1 MLPPMKISLLLQI
14 LIILSIVLPAF
25 AGLSSVVLA
34 TEEEV
39 DDLKNQ
45 IDEKAREIQGLKQ
58 QEGEYKEAATDAHE
72 VAESLEGLV
81 VGFNRQIK
89 SVENDI
95 AINQKEISSV
105 TLKIRQ
111 RELEI
116 QAKESE
122 IARTRRYIGAA
133 LREIY
138 ESDGKE
144 IVELLFQYENFSD
157 FFNQVEY
164 REMLQRDL
172 KSRLDEI
179 KLLKEKLHREKI
191 ELDAKRTE
199 LSGLKQGLE
208 NKNSIL
214 DDQKKRKEQLLKE
227 TRNEE
232 WRYRGLLKITREKQD
247 AIQREI
253 FELED
258 KLRQAIDAASIPAS
272 RPGVLEWPAEGLLSQ
287 NYGCTKFAKT
297 SAAYP
302 TCFHNGIDIAA
313 SYGTIV
319 VAARDGKVIA
329 VQNAPYAYGKW
340 VAIEHDNGLTTMYA
354 HLSLQAVAVGQ
365 KIEKGDIIGYMGSTG
380 YSTGSHLHFT
390 VYASHSFLTKPSKI
404 AGTLPIG
411 ATINPFD
418 YLP

>member
-1 MLPPMKISLLLQI
+1 MPLLLYLVI
-14 LIILSIVLPAF
+14 LLSIALPVW
-25 AGLSSVVLA
+25 AG
-34 TEEEV
+34 EIDE
-39 DDLKNQ
+39 LKNQ
-45 IDEKAREIQGLKQ
+45 IDARAKEIQGLKQ
-58 QEGEYKEAATDAHE
+58 QAGEYKEAATDAHE
-72 VAESLEGLV
+72 AAESLEGLV
-81 VGFNRQIK
+81 IDFNRQIK
-89 SVENDI
+89 GLENDI
-95 AINQKEISSV
+95 AITQKEISSV

-116 QAKESE
+116 LAKESE
-122 IARTRRYIGAA
+122 IARTRRYIGAV

-164 REMLQRDL
+164 RQMLQQDL
-172 KSRLDEI
+172 GARLEEI
-179 KLLKEKLHREKI
+179 KLFKEKLLQEKI
-191 ELDAKRTE
+191 ELDARREE
-199 LSGLKQGLE
+199 LSKLKQELE
-208 NKNSIL
+208 NQNSIL
-214 DDQKKRKEQLLKE
+214 ADQKKRKEQLLKE

-232 WRYRGLLKITREKQD
+232 WRYKGLLKTTRERED
-247 AIQREI
+247 AMQREI

-258 KLRQAIDAASIPAS
+258 KLRQAIDATSIPAP
-272 RPGVLEWPAEGLLSQ
+272 RPGVLAWPAEGLLTQ

-302 TCFHNGIDIAA
+302 TCFHNGIDIGA

-319 VAARDGKVIA
+319 RAARAGFVIA

-354 HLSLQAVAVGQ
+354 HLSLQLVAVGQ

-390 VYASHSFLTKPSKI
+390 VYASHSFSTKPSEI